1 MDFRQIPLD
10 HESALKTAFN
20 TPYGRYYFKRLPFGI
35 KSAPEIFHKAM
46 DQMFSGCPC
55 EIIVDDI
62 LVWGETEEEHDHKIL
77 QVLDRAREVNI
88 KLKVQKFQFKSKQLG
103 YVGHVLTS
111 EGVKVDP
118 EKVRA
123 VVEMQTPDDAKS
135 LRRFL
140 GMVTY
145 LSKFIPQLSEAAAP
159 LRTSIREGV
168 PWSWCD
174 EQQEAFDKIKSAITT
189 DPVLQF
195 YDVQQ
200 EVTLTCDASSHGL
213 GAACLQDGKPV
224 AYASRALS
232 TTQKKY
238 AQIEKE
244 MLAVV
249 FACNTFHDYIYGRQ
263 LTIETGHKP
272 LETLFKRCLS
282 SVSQRLQK
290 MMMQLQR
297 YDLKVVCKKGSELYI
312 ADTLSRAHMEETAAE
327 EEDGYEVLMVIPIA
341 QHRMVELKK
350 ETASDPQLAK
360 LISTVKNG
368 WPEALKE
375 TDPEIQEF
383 FSFREQLIV
392 HDDIVYKGEKI
403 VAPTSFLDLSISNKF
418 TKAS

>member
-1 MDFRQIPLD
+1 ML
-10 HESALKTAFN
+10 
-20 TPYGRYYFKRLPFGI
+20 
-35 KSAPEIFHKAM
+35 HK
-46 DQMFSGCPC
+46 
-55 EIIVDDI
+55 
-62 LVWGETEEEHDHKIL
+62 LL
-77 QVLDRAREVNI
+77 QVLDRAREVNL
-88 KLKVQKFQFKSKQLG
+88 KLKVKKFQFKSKQLG

-111 EGVKVDP
+111 EGVKADP

-135 LRRFL
+135 LRRLL

-238 AQIEKE
+238 AHIEKE

-249 FACNTFHDYIYGRQ
+249 FACNKFHDYIYGRQ
-263 LTIETGHKP
+263 VTIETDHKA

-282 SVSQRLQK
+282 S
-290 MMMQLQR
+290 
-297 YDLKVVCKKGSELYI
+297 
-312 ADTLSRAHMEETAAE
+312 
-327 EEDGYEVLMVIPIA
+327 
-341 QHRMVELKK
+341 
-350 ETASDPQLAK
+350 
-360 LISTVKNG
+360 
-368 WPEALKE
+368 
-375 TDPEIQEF
+375 
-383 FSFREQLIV
+383 
-392 HDDIVYKGEKI
+392 
-403 VAPTSFLDLSISNKF
+403 FLRDCRR
-418 TKAS
+418 